1 MNFRKILPT
10 AIKCENLFFD
20 CLDYTQQQNSG
31 TSWLHHIFT
40 QNVYMCAFDYGYGY
54 RYRDMDI
61 IQYQENAASWHGA
74 NKLGRQ
80 NENEQ

>member
-1 MNFRKILPT
+1 
-10 AIKCENLFFD
+10 
-20 CLDYTQQQNSG
+20 
-31 TSWLHHIFT
+31 
-40 QNVYMCAFDYGYGY
+40 MCACDYGYGY
-54 RYRDMDI
+54 SYRDMDI